1 MPNIMIGILSA
12 VALLV
17 GAALFTDTAWFAVLF
32 MAIVTA
38 AFVVF
43 SRRTT
48 RKPMRVALSLIAV
61 CFFLTAIFGMVNIKT
76 GLTAQEMGQAAH
88 RFVRD
93 LAVTA
98 AEATPTSLPSVPN
111 HWSCL
116 VAPIPGA
123 GTVFPQELLENCQGH

>member
-17 GAALFTDTAWFAVLF
+17 AAALFTDTAWVAVLF
-32 MAIVTA
+32 MVIVTA

-43 SRRTT
+43 SRRTN
-48 RKPMRVALSLIAV
+48 RKPMRVALSVIAV
-61 CFFLTAIFGMVNIKT
+61 CFFLTAILGMVNIKT

-88 RFVRD
+88 LFVRD
-93 LAVTA
+93 LAATA
-98 AEATPTSLPSVPN
+98 REGAPFPLPSIPN
-111 HWSCL
+111 SWSCL

-123 GTVFPQELLENCQGH
+123 RRIFPQELPENCRKY